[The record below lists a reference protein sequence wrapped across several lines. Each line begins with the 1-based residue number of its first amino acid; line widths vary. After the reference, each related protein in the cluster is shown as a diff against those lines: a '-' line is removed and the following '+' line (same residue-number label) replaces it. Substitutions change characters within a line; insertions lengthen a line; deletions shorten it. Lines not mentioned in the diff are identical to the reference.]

1 MRKVSRAPLRLQCVS
16 KKNYS
21 LLFSLSSY
29 LNMQRAHGSAYYF
42 MPFFRSHTAT
52 SSSSFAY
59 LRPPGQRAQVIT
71 AATTMRASAS
81 KQDVSRRNSQ
91 TDKYV
96 RCHPWW
102 ESVRGWFRP
111 TSTATGPILSR
122 EPFSAARVVI
132 LPRREEFLES
142 GALWVRDGARCA
154 NKGARVWFVLF
165 LINIFMDELGAC

>member
-1 MRKVSRAPLRLQCVS
+1 MQFRQRLLTCLVTILKIPTKPDSNSRARLVAGPIVPLRAHLITPRPGIHETFKRSAADKGARAQKMRKVSRAPLRLQCVS

-21 LLFSLSSY
+21 LLLSLSSY

-96 RCHPWW
+96 RCHPW
-102 ESVRGWFRP
+102 
-111 TSTATGPILSR
+111 
-122 EPFSAARVVI
+122 
-132 LPRREEFLES
+132 
-142 GALWVRDGARCA
+142 
-154 NKGARVWFVLF
+154 
-165 LINIFMDELGAC
+165 